1 MIYISIRDVLDYM
14 ASGNTFSLK
23 VVSYDHKRQKG
34 GQIIEYP
41 EVVQVIKKE
50 DAERKQRPATK
61 QEQLQAKV
69 QEHKSKNP
77 SHGKHYTRN
86 INVLQDGH
94 PTSIIRKIHPILI
107 IEFNNKKV
115 VP

>member
-1 MIYISIRDVLDYM
+1 MSYLSIREVLDYM
-14 ASGNTFSLK
+14 AIGKIFSMK
-23 VVSYDHKRQKG
+23 VVAYDHKRQKG
-34 GQIIEYP
+34 GHIIEYP
-41 EVVQVIKKE
+41 EAVQVVKKDE
-50 DAERKQRPATK
+50 AERDKRPATR
-61 QEQLQAKV
+61 QEQLRAKV
-69 QEHKSKNP
+69 LEHKSKIP